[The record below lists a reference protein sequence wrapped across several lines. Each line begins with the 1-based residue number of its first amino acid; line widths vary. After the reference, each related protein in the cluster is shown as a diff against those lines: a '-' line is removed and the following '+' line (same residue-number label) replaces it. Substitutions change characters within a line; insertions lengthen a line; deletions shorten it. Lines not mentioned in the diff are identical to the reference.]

1 MKQLNKKTPLIF
13 RLAVA
18 LFCMV
23 LVSLHLMGGL
33 YARYITTATGS
44 DSARVAKFNVTEDL
58 TVTQSDGTTVTD
70 FVVDDVLK
78 PGDSVSYRFTVQN
91 DSEVAVKFIVSG
103 ERLFNELPLTLETA
117 EKEIAP
123 GESDTVTFTV
133 LWNSSENSLGYSG
146 KIDMIR
152 LSATAE
158 QID

>member
-1 MKQLNKKTPLIF
+1 MKQSNKKTPLIF

-78 PGDSVSYRFTVQN
+78 PGESVSYCFTVQN

-123 GESDTVTFTV
+123 GASDTVTFTV
-133 LWNSSENSLGYSG
+133 LWNRSENSLSYSG